1 MLPIGHKW
9 LTNPTYQSLVVEEE
23 AIFMSKTQYP
33 RPPFTSVDQ
42 PYLSVNGG
50 CYIHVQKP
58 NTKEEEAIFLLWLFL
73 QCKFSQIC
81 SCWKSEQW
89 DLPRARW
96 PLPQATKV
104 FLQVWK
110 QQSSLYGNM
119 RTPAHSFS
127 FHNDRTDRGMTKKSF
142 LGHSTRNGAGMEGL
156 TGEGMGWHWNN
167 ILEWLLNDRMTLE
180 WWDDIGM
187 SLEWL
192 LIDGMT
198 AEWQNDF
205 EWWDAIGMSLEWLVN
220 DGMTL

>member
-1 MLPIGHKW
+1 MQSGVLHNNDMLYNSEFCRTFSRIKLVNGNICDWIFGKHIFSIIRMLPIGHKW

-42 PYLSVNGG
+42 PYLSVTGG

-58 NTKEEEAIFLLWLFL
+58 NTQEEEDIFLLWLFL

-127 FHNDRTDRGMTKKSF
+127 FHNDRTDRGMTKKSWVIP
-142 LGHSTRNGAGMEGL
+142 HE
-156 TGEGMGWHWNN
+156 TGQGWRGWQG
-167 ILEWLLNDRMTLE
+167 RG
-180 WWDDIGM
+180 WDDIGITFWNDFWM
-187 SLEWL
+187 IEWL
-192 LIDGMT
+192 
-198 AEWQNDF
+198 
-205 EWWDAIGMSLEWLVN
+205 
-220 DGMTL
+220 